1 MKSSHLI
8 LSICVLFLLA
18 ACSEKPAEQAANAPL
33 PKVSVYSA
41 EFESIVNSNEFVGI
55 TEPKEDVK
63 IQARVSGYLVEQHV
77 ADGARVKAGDLLFE
91 LDKDTLQAEV
101 AKAKAKLAADQ
112 AALDESTRNYG
123 RGNELIGKGTIS
135 QSQMDQLLSKKLQAE
150 AALQSSKAALKA
162 ATLNLDYASIH
173 APTDG
178 VLSQANVS
186 KGDFIS
192 PSTVLANL
200 VLSDPIYV
208 SFQASE
214 REFSKRRSE
223 RQEKIRNNGET
234 PPELIAKLKFSSG
247 NIYDKNGVF
256 DFVDNRVDQSTGTIK
271 IRAAFENP
279 EGFVLP
285 GQHVTI
291 IVESGEA
298 KSALVV
304 PQKAVQEDQAGK
316 FLLILN
322 DEQVVEKRP
331 VTTGSNEGVNIVIK
345 EGLNEGDN
353 VIIDGLQKIRVG
365 SKAEG
370 TPAQIPTA
378 S

>member
-8 LSICVLFLLA
+8 LSICVSFLLA

-223 RQEKIRNNGET
+223 RQEK
-234 PPELIAKLKFSSG
+234 
-247 NIYDKNGVF
+247 
-256 DFVDNRVDQSTGTIK
+256 
-271 IRAAFENP
+271 
-279 EGFVLP
+279 
-285 GQHVTI
+285 
-291 IVESGEA
+291 
-298 KSALVV
+298 
-304 PQKAVQEDQAGK
+304 
-316 FLLILN
+316 
-322 DEQVVEKRP
+322 
-331 VTTGSNEGVNIVIK
+331 
-345 EGLNEGDN
+345 
-353 VIIDGLQKIRVG
+353 
-365 SKAEG
+365 
-370 TPAQIPTA
+370 
-378 S
+378 

>member
-1 MKSSHLI
+1 MKSSHISLFI
-8 LSICVLFLLA
+8 FLSFLLA
-18 ACSEKPAEQAANAPL
+18 ACSDKPAEQPANAPL

-41 EFESIVNSNEFVGI
+41 VYDSIVRSSEFVGI

-63 IQARVSGYLVEQHV
+63 IQARVSGYLVKQHV

-91 LDKDTLQAEV
+91 LDKDTLEAEV
-101 AKAKAKLAADQ
+101 AKAKAKLAADK

-150 AALQSSKAALKA
+150 AALQSSKAALKSS
-162 ATLNLDYASIH
+162 TLNLEYASIH

-178 VLSQANVS
+178 VLSQAAVS
-186 KGDFIS
+186 TGDFIS
-192 PSTVLANL
+192 PTTVLANL

-214 REFSKRRSE
+214 RDFSASRAE
-223 RQEKIRNNGET
+223 RQEKIKSGEPT
-234 PPELIAKLKFSSG
+234 PELIAQLKFSSG
-247 NIYDKNGVF
+247 NIYDEDGVF
-256 DFVDNRVDQSTGTIK
+256 DFVDNRVDKTTGTIK
-271 IRAAFENP
+271 IRAAFNNP
-279 EGFVLP
+279 DGFVLP

-291 IVESGEA
+291 IVKSGES

-316 FLLILN
+316 FLLVLN

-331 VTTGSNEGVNIVIK
+331 VTTGASKGMNVVIK

-353 VIIDGLQKIRVG
+353 VIIDGLQKVRVG
-365 SKAEG
+365 GKAEG
-370 TPAQIPTA
+370 APANIPAA